1 MYNGTLSKLKT
12 VKFGCVWNHLMS
24 DFYIIWTATSLVNAN
39 GVEKIKQVM
48 TVMYVCYWKLKLEL
62 RMRSKNTWFMYV
74 DKETNKVIL
83 YTHQTLLTNLE
94 FFLLHCLHVSN
105 FIWLQRTN
113 WFNWTNL
120 NTLCEI
126 IHDKLSFLCVVFY
139 VCTVIRWHE
148 KHKFGK
154 GPSAWHSCLFG
165 WNLLNGFREED
176 VNVRCLN

>member
-105 FIWLQRTN
+105 FI
-113 WFNWTNL
+113 
-120 NTLCEI
+120 
-126 IHDKLSFLCVVFY
+126 
-139 VCTVIRWHE
+139 
-148 KHKFGK
+148 
-154 GPSAWHSCLFG
+154 
-165 WNLLNGFREED
+165 
-176 VNVRCLN
+176 